1 MIVLRKKG
9 ADQEYDGFFDDLTNN
24 LFGSG
29 TLNYETFAAL
39 IAVASVIAGIV
50 IVNAINNNGKK
61 RKKRNLSE
69 DMFAVSS
76 FLEFVHK
83 GKTRRSCGG
92 SRECCVQ
99 NQRRMRS

>member
-24 LFGSG
+24 LFGNGS
-29 TLNYETFAAL
+29 LNYETFAAL

-50 IVNAINNNGKK
+50 IVNAINNAGK
-61 RKKRNLSE
+61 RRKRNLGD

-83 GKTRRSCGG
+83 GKT
-92 SRECCVQ
+92 
-99 NQRRMRS
+99 